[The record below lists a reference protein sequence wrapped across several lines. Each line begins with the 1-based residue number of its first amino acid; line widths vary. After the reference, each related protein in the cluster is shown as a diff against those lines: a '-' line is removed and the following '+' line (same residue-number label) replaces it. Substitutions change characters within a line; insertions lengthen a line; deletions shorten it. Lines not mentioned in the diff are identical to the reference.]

1 MGVQAAAVCKR
12 NNVINTHRK
21 AGVGL
26 QSHSSYTS
34 QRSASLHVIYR
45 ESLINLVNRIH
56 FYDTSKVVSGKNA
69 DFRST
74 KTWVQIVTGTLT
86 SRVA

>member
-12 NNVINTHRK
+12 NNVMNTHRK
-21 AGVGL
+21 AGVGM
-26 QSHSSYTS
+26 QSHCSYTS

-45 ESLINLVNRIH
+45 ESLINVVNRRN
-56 FYDTSKVVSGKNA
+56 FYGTNKVISGKNV

-74 KTWVQIVTGTLT
+74 KTWVQIITGTLT
-86 SRVA
+86 SR